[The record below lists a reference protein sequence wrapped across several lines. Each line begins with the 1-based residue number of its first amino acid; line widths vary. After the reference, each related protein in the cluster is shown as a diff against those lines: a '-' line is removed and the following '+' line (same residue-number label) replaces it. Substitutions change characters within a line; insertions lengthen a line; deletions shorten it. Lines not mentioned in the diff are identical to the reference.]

1 MRAGR
6 CPAPGTVAPHR
17 PSGPPGSHCRVQR
30 LLPLVL
36 VLFGLVGHVLVQA
49 GPAWQKV
56 HGSGAGRDFASYYYA
71 AEVALDGGDPYD
83 NGAVVAA
90 ARAEKVRKSVHPYF
104 YPPPFLLTVAWVG
117 PLSLQASYEA
127 WFFLNE
133 ALLLVCLGLGVWAFG
148 VPLWA
153 AALLLWTWSPIPD
166 NAWMGQANLL
176 ALAPALAGL
185 ALAER
190 RPWLGGVLVGIAAM
204 LKMSPA
210 LFLGWWLLR
219 GQWRPAVAA
228 VGTAIGTTL
237 LSLPLVG
244 LDAQLRFYTE
254 VLPGFSKG
262 DYHGLRVP
270 ISLEANHSVGDLA
283 DRLFP
288 GPGDLLSEP
297 AQRVMRV
304 ALVALLGLWAWRA
317 RRAVDAPAALGA
329 LTVLMVVTPV
339 YTYEHHLVFL
349 VVAMGSAAGLVGRRV
364 LQDWQ
369 AGRRGA
375 AVAWAAALATTW
387 FCIAWPLPWLR
398 EAQRALPEQLAF
410 LTRESKTFGEAAL
423 FLICVFFAGRTERAT

>member
-1 MRAGR
+1 M
-6 CPAPGTVAPHR
+6 
-17 PSGPPGSHCRVQR
+17 SR
-30 LLPLVL
+30 LPVLWLVL
-36 VLFGLVGHVLVQA
+36 ALIGHTFFQA
-49 GPAWQKV
+49 APAWKKV

-83 NGAVVAA
+83 NTAVNAA

-117 PLSLQASYEA
+117 PVSLQTSYEA

-148 VPLWA
+148 VPMWA
-153 AALLLWTWSPIPD
+153 AALLCWTWSPIPD

-185 ALAER
+185 ALAGR
-190 RPWLGGVLVGIAAM
+190 RPWVGGVLVGVAAM

-219 GQWRPAVAA
+219 REWRPVVAA
-228 VGTAIGTTL
+228 VATALGATL

-244 LDAQLRFYTE
+244 LPAQLRFYTE
-254 VLPGFSKG
+254 VLPGFSRG
-262 DYHGLRVP
+262 DYHGLKVP
-270 ISLEANHSVGDLA
+270 ISLEANHSIGDLA

-297 AQRVMRV
+297 AQRTMTVV
-304 ALVALLGLWAWRA
+304 LVGLLAAWAWIA
-317 RRAVDAPAALGA
+317 RGAKDGPAALAA

-349 VVAMGSAAGLVGRRV
+349 LVAMGTIAGSVGAHV
-364 LQDWQ
+364 
-369 AGRRGA
+369 
-375 AVAWAAALATTW
+375 AVAWRSGDRARAVVLGGALVCTW
-387 FCIAWPLPWLR
+387 FFLAWPLPWLR
-398 EAQRALPEQLAF
+398 EAQKALPASLQF
-410 LTRESKTFGEAAL
+410 LTRESKTFAEFGLFVLAAWSARRGRP
-423 FLICVFFAGRTERAT
+423 AG

>member
-1 MRAGR
+1 MN
-6 CPAPGTVAPHR
+6 R
-17 PSGPPGSHCRVQR
+17 PLAIA
-30 LLPLVL
+30 LLI
-36 VLFGLVGHVLVQA
+36 FGLVGHLLVQA
-49 GPAWQKV
+49 WPAWQKV

-83 NGAVVAA
+83 NRAVNAEA
-90 ARAEKVRKSVHPYF
+90 KAEKVRKSVHPYF

-117 PLSLQASYEA
+117 PVSLQTSYEA
-127 WFFLNE
+127 WFFVNE

-153 AALLLWTWSPIPD
+153 AALLLWTWTPIPD

-185 ALAER
+185 ALAEK
-190 RPWLGGVLVGIAAM
+190 RPWIGGVLVGVAAM

-210 LFLGWWLLR
+210 LFLGWWLLQGR
-219 GQWRPAVAA
+219 WRPVVAA
-228 VGTAIGTTL
+228 IGTAIGATL

-244 LDAQLRFYTE
+244 LAAQVRFYTE

-288 GPGDLLSEP
+288 GPGDLLSTP
-297 AQRVMRV
+297 AQRLMSVT
-304 ALVALLGLWAWRA
+304 LVVLLGLWAWRA
-317 RRAVDAPAALGA
+317 RTAVSAPAALGA

-349 VVAMGSAAGLVGRRV
+349 IVAMGTVAGAVGERGMAAWAGGARGR
-364 LQDWQ
+364 
-369 AGRRGA
+369 
-375 AVAWAAALATTW
+375 AVAWGAALLFTW
-387 FCIAWPLPWLR
+387 FALAWPLSWLR
-398 EAQRALPEQLAF
+398 EVQKVLPAELTW
-410 LTRESKTFGEAAL
+410 LTRESKTLGEAAL
-423 FLICVFFAGRTERAT
+423 FGLSWVLAGRRPRAT